1 MRRAVAAV
9 MIRERSRCFACQLH
23 GRSDRIGHGA
33 RRGGGTLIVGTTTVQ
48 VGRSL
53 FLHTFRS
60 SCVRNRPPV
69 CVRNRPGCA
78 RSGILAPLC
87 LFNPFFQEPVGSEVT
102 RCLRGALVRLVASTR
117 RSWILVAPSPRA
129 RSPLPATAT
138 HVCTCGACRAHLYS
152 MRTFAIPRTAPDT
165 RHRRGAIRHRGGR
178 SNRNCG
184 GRGSV

>member
-1 MRRAVAAV
+1 M
-9 MIRERSRCFACQLH
+9 
-23 GRSDRIGHGA
+23 
-33 RRGGGTLIVGTTTVQ
+33 IVGTTTDKW
-48 VGRSL
+48 GDRC
-53 FLHTFRS
+53 
-60 SCVRNRPPV
+60 SCIRFVHLVSETVRV

-117 RSWILVAPSPRA
+117 RSSHWILVAPSPRPRA